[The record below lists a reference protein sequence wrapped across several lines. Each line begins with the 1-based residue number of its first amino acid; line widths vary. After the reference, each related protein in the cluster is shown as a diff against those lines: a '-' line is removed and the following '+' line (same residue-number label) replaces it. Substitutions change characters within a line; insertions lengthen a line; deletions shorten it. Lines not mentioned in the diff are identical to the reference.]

1 MKIRSSYLLAAVIFP
16 AVILPGIWLIFHFQP
31 SNTPQL
37 QPVQERAEEQ
47 QKIIQ
52 ETLRQAAPAIVKISG
67 NRQNTSCQTNGF
79 LIRPD
84 SLVTQY
90 QTLPAGETFSVTV
103 NGRQYTAKFAGAD
116 PVTDLAI
123 LQIPGGNFSFLRFAS
138 PQSVQPG
145 VKVLAAVPGKTS
157 SGIITG
163 INGTFLQMD
172 TVTFAGSSGCP
183 LLNLRGEV
191 LGIHLAPHEN
201 AALSLDVIRNI
212 TEELIQHYESLVNRY
227 PIFSLEDPLDEE
239 DWDGWQELT
248 RRLGDKVHLVGDDLF
263 VTNKERLWMGIQSGA
278 GNAIL
283 IKPNQIGTLSETMET
298 IQMAKEHNYITIMSH
313 RSGET
318 EDTTIADLAVGL
330 GTPFIKMGA
339 PCRSERTAKYNR
351 LLRIEEERQGNR

>member
-212 TEELIQHYESLVNRY
+212 TEELIQHGFVPRPYLG
-227 PIFSLEDPLDEE
+227 ILLDENMQIRAVAKHSPAA
-239 DWDGWQELT
+239 DSLDPGDLLLKVNGQKLTSPQELLMILEKT
-248 RRLGDKVHLVGDDLF
+248 GAEAEIFLEIRRGSREL
-263 VTNKERLWMGIQSGA
+263 SGSLILRQTPRNWYA
-278 GNAIL
+278 VFPRPPAI
-283 IKPNQIGTLSETMET
+283 
-298 IQMAKEHNYITIMSH
+298 
-313 RSGET
+313 SGK
-318 EDTTIADLAVGL
+318 AL
-330 GTPFIKMGA
+330 
-339 PCRSERTAKYNR
+339 
-351 LLRIEEERQGNR
+351 